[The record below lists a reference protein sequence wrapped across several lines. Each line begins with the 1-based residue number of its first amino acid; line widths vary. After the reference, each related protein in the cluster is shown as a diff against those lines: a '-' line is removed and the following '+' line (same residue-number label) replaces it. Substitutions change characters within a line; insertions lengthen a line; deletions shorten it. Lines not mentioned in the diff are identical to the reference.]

1 MEFGRSFTSLGDYAF
16 ANCTSLEFIE
26 LPAGIT
32 SIGNYAFQGCSS
44 LGEIM
49 LSSSC
54 LLDFIGADVFYGCNV
69 LAKITLDDTAGS
81 ANYSVVTSGENG
93 EYSMLTDKQF
103 NAVLV
108 PPAYPAEEGQTI
120 TIGEGMSYIGTQ
132 AFANNL
138 SLAGKTIIIA
148 DTVKEIGDYAF
159 AGTGIVKVI
168 IPASVE
174 TLGNDIFAYCE
185 DIESVVFM
193 GDISAIPEGMFRG
206 CTALSQIE
214 LPDSVTSIGDYAFEG
229 TTIKNITI
237 GRNVASIG
245 SYAFSGNESLSV
257 LTFAANSNLQSIG
270 NSAFAGT
277 SISQVSLPDSLV
289 SLGQRAFEGC
299 ELLTSVYVSAS
310 LEEMGDYAFANC
322 ASLTSVT
329 FGDGAQVVGN
339 YAFANV
345 VNGEVVN
352 SNYLAEVEL
361 PSTIQS
367 IGNYAFAGN
376 TVIENID
383 ISGVESVGNYAF
395 YGTTALTTVTVDESL
410 SYVGISAFEDSAV
423 SYIDLSGI
431 EYFDARSFYGT
442 AVSDGDLTD
451 AIEIGNSAFYD
462 CTNLRTLRLPNVVQ
476 IYASAFYVPSTDE
489 NGNTHTGSIRS
500 VDLGDKLVGLGG
512 GAFFNSRI
520 QTIHLPASLEIIG
533 SPAFAGCT
541 GLMRITVD
549 AENETFFVDST
560 YGGLYRYLDNGTY
573 ELVAVPNGLQMREV
587 GDDTRP
593 YVILD
598 GTSRIGA
605 VNFGFG
611 YPGQFRDF
619 YKTAWAAANADAT
632 IDDLT
637 VGYSLTS
644 DGSYGPIYQTGTWV
658 NSHYFIPYS
667 CENPERVLDLVEF
680 IASNEGQD
688 LLHNCVNGEYN
699 FDQGSDYWSEIDG
712 AYGYGD
718 GRCKYVW
725 FSYMFSGTE
734 YYVDFENQD
743 WWTAV
748 TYPTDFSNNWATE
761 EDAALVDKAK
771 ETISTYVDDVI
782 VDLPAYYNMITL
794 PAEASEIISQLNSL
808 TDEYLTQFIG
818 GQLDVDSDW
827 ATYAAAY
834 EDAGALELEQMINE
848 AVATARS
855 NYGG

>member
-1 MEFGRSFTSLGDYAF
+1 MKRMLSLALVLLLALSLFAGCGGNNTQNNTQTGNRTTEGDGGADAGEAEREHVTIRFAQFGNNLDDAEGYENDPIRQAIEDAVNITLEYDTGTEGFDDRMETELYTGAAADLFPTWGESEKIASYIENELVVNIGEIINADPDRYPTLHKIINSDEYKMYNELYTGDPDATYAIYSISAF
-16 ANCTSLEFIE
+16 ADPSFSGVSVYNQAILDEVNGGAVPQTVDEFLAYCE
-26 LPAGIT
+26 AAGSAGYVGWWPRNDKLTTWDEIDYTLAVPQGT
-32 SIGNYAFQGCSS
+32 SIQEPTVGANMKGVVLSGE
-44 LGEIM
+44 LGTDSEYWTVSATSEASQAVVRQLRELYLNGG
-49 LSSSC
+49 LSSS
-54 LLDFIGADVFYGCNV
+54 IG
-69 LAKITLDDTAGS
+69 
-81 ANYSVVTSGENG
+81 
-93 EYSMLTDKQF
+93 
-103 NAVLV
+103 
-108 PPAYPAEEGQTI
+108 
-120 TIGEGMSYIGTQ
+120 
-132 AFANNL
+132 
-138 SLAGKTIIIA
+138 
-148 DTVKEIGDYAF
+148 
-159 AGTGIVKVI
+159 
-168 IPASVE
+168 
-174 TLGNDIFAYCE
+174 
-185 DIESVVFM
+185 
-193 GDISAIPEGMFRG
+193 
-206 CTALSQIE
+206 
-214 LPDSVTSIGDYAFEG
+214 
-229 TTIKNITI
+229 
-237 GRNVASIG
+237 
-245 SYAFSGNESLSV
+245 
-257 LTFAANSNLQSIG
+257 
-270 NSAFAGT
+270 
-277 SISQVSLPDSLV
+277 
-289 SLGQRAFEGC
+289 
-299 ELLTSVYVSAS
+299 
-310 LEEMGDYAFANC
+310 
-322 ASLTSVT
+322 
-329 FGDGAQVVGN
+329 
-339 YAFANV
+339 
-345 VNGEVVN
+345 
-352 SNYLAEVEL
+352 
-361 PSTIQS
+361 
-367 IGNYAFAGN
+367 
-376 TVIENID
+376 
-383 ISGVESVGNYAF
+383 ISGDFDDAYADF
-395 YGTTALTTVTVDESL
+395 
-410 SYVGISAFEDSAV
+410 
-423 SYIDLSGI
+423 
-431 EYFDARSFYGT
+431 
-442 AVSDGDLTD
+442 
-451 AIEIGNSAFYD
+451 
-462 CTNLRTLRLPNVVQ
+462 
-476 IYASAFYVPSTDE
+476 
-489 NGNTHTGSIRS
+489 
-500 VDLGDKLVGLGG
+500 
-512 GAFFNSRI
+512 
-520 QTIHLPASLEIIG
+520 
-533 SPAFAGCT
+533 
-541 GLMRITVD
+541 
-549 AENETFFVDST
+549 
-560 YGGLYRYLDNGTY
+560 
-573 ELVAVPNGLQMREV
+573 
-587 GDDTRP
+587 
-593 YVILD
+593 

>member
-1 MEFGRSFTSLGDYAF
+1 MKRMLSLALVLLLALSLFAGCGGNNTQNNTQTGNQTTEGDGGADAGEAEREHVTIRFAQFGNNLDDAEGYENDPIRQAIEDAVNITLEYDTGTEGFDDRMETELYTGAAADLFPTWGESEKIANYIENELVVNIGEIINADPDRYPTLYKIINSDEYKMYNELYTGDPDATYAIYSISAF
-16 ANCTSLEFIE
+16 ADPSFSGVSVYNQAILDEVNGGAVPQTVDEFLAYCE
-26 LPAGIT
+26 AAGSAGYVGWWPRNDKLTTWDEIDYTLAVPQGT
-32 SIGNYAFQGCSS
+32 SIQEPTVGANMKGVVLSGE
-44 LGEIM
+44 LGTDSEYWTVSATSEASQAVVRQLRELYLNGG
-49 LSSSC
+49 LSSS
-54 LLDFIGADVFYGCNV
+54 IG
-69 LAKITLDDTAGS
+69 
-81 ANYSVVTSGENG
+81 
-93 EYSMLTDKQF
+93 
-103 NAVLV
+103 
-108 PPAYPAEEGQTI
+108 
-120 TIGEGMSYIGTQ
+120 
-132 AFANNL
+132 
-138 SLAGKTIIIA
+138 
-148 DTVKEIGDYAF
+148 
-159 AGTGIVKVI
+159 
-168 IPASVE
+168 
-174 TLGNDIFAYCE
+174 
-185 DIESVVFM
+185 
-193 GDISAIPEGMFRG
+193 
-206 CTALSQIE
+206 
-214 LPDSVTSIGDYAFEG
+214 
-229 TTIKNITI
+229 
-237 GRNVASIG
+237 
-245 SYAFSGNESLSV
+245 
-257 LTFAANSNLQSIG
+257 
-270 NSAFAGT
+270 
-277 SISQVSLPDSLV
+277 
-289 SLGQRAFEGC
+289 
-299 ELLTSVYVSAS
+299 
-310 LEEMGDYAFANC
+310 
-322 ASLTSVT
+322 
-329 FGDGAQVVGN
+329 
-339 YAFANV
+339 
-345 VNGEVVN
+345 
-352 SNYLAEVEL
+352 
-361 PSTIQS
+361 
-367 IGNYAFAGN
+367 
-376 TVIENID
+376 
-383 ISGVESVGNYAF
+383 ISGDFDDAYADF
-395 YGTTALTTVTVDESL
+395 
-410 SYVGISAFEDSAV
+410 
-423 SYIDLSGI
+423 
-431 EYFDARSFYGT
+431 
-442 AVSDGDLTD
+442 
-451 AIEIGNSAFYD
+451 
-462 CTNLRTLRLPNVVQ
+462 
-476 IYASAFYVPSTDE
+476 
-489 NGNTHTGSIRS
+489 
-500 VDLGDKLVGLGG
+500 
-512 GAFFNSRI
+512 
-520 QTIHLPASLEIIG
+520 
-533 SPAFAGCT
+533 
-541 GLMRITVD
+541 
-549 AENETFFVDST
+549 
-560 YGGLYRYLDNGTY
+560 
-573 ELVAVPNGLQMREV
+573 
-587 GDDTRP
+587 
-593 YVILD
+593 

-644 DGSYGPIYQTGTWV
+644 DGSYGPIYQTSTWV

>member
-1 MEFGRSFTSLGDYAF
+1 MKRMLSLALVLLLALSLFAGCGGNNTQNNTQTGNQTTEGDGGADAGEAEREHVTIRFAQFGNNLDDAEGYENDPIRQAVEDAVNITLEYDTGTEGFDDRMETELYTGAAADLFPTWGESEKIASYIENELVVNIGEIINADPDRYPTLHKIINSDEYKMYNELYTGDPDATYAIYSISAF
-16 ANCTSLEFIE
+16 ADPSFSGVSVYNQAILDEVNGGAVPQTVDEFLAYCE
-26 LPAGIT
+26 AAGSAGYVGWWPRNDKLTTWDEIDYTLAVPQGT
-32 SIGNYAFQGCSS
+32 SIQEPTVGANMKGVVLSGE
-44 LGEIM
+44 LGTDSEYWTVSATSEASQAVVRQLRELYLNGG
-49 LSSSC
+49 LSSS
-54 LLDFIGADVFYGCNV
+54 IG
-69 LAKITLDDTAGS
+69 
-81 ANYSVVTSGENG
+81 
-93 EYSMLTDKQF
+93 
-103 NAVLV
+103 
-108 PPAYPAEEGQTI
+108 
-120 TIGEGMSYIGTQ
+120 
-132 AFANNL
+132 
-138 SLAGKTIIIA
+138 
-148 DTVKEIGDYAF
+148 
-159 AGTGIVKVI
+159 
-168 IPASVE
+168 
-174 TLGNDIFAYCE
+174 
-185 DIESVVFM
+185 
-193 GDISAIPEGMFRG
+193 
-206 CTALSQIE
+206 
-214 LPDSVTSIGDYAFEG
+214 
-229 TTIKNITI
+229 
-237 GRNVASIG
+237 
-245 SYAFSGNESLSV
+245 
-257 LTFAANSNLQSIG
+257 
-270 NSAFAGT
+270 
-277 SISQVSLPDSLV
+277 
-289 SLGQRAFEGC
+289 
-299 ELLTSVYVSAS
+299 
-310 LEEMGDYAFANC
+310 
-322 ASLTSVT
+322 
-329 FGDGAQVVGN
+329 
-339 YAFANV
+339 
-345 VNGEVVN
+345 
-352 SNYLAEVEL
+352 
-361 PSTIQS
+361 
-367 IGNYAFAGN
+367 
-376 TVIENID
+376 
-383 ISGVESVGNYAF
+383 ISGDFDDAYADF
-395 YGTTALTTVTVDESL
+395 
-410 SYVGISAFEDSAV
+410 
-423 SYIDLSGI
+423 
-431 EYFDARSFYGT
+431 
-442 AVSDGDLTD
+442 
-451 AIEIGNSAFYD
+451 
-462 CTNLRTLRLPNVVQ
+462 
-476 IYASAFYVPSTDE
+476 
-489 NGNTHTGSIRS
+489 
-500 VDLGDKLVGLGG
+500 
-512 GAFFNSRI
+512 
-520 QTIHLPASLEIIG
+520 
-533 SPAFAGCT
+533 
-541 GLMRITVD
+541 
-549 AENETFFVDST
+549 
-560 YGGLYRYLDNGTY
+560 
-573 ELVAVPNGLQMREV
+573 
-587 GDDTRP
+587 
-593 YVILD
+593 

>member
-1 MEFGRSFTSLGDYAF
+1 MKRMLSLALVLLLALSLFAGCGGNNTQNNTQTGNQTTEGDGGADAGEAEREHVTIRFAQFGNNLDDEEGYENDPIRQAIEDAVNITLEYDTGTEGFDDRMETELYTGAAADLFPTWGESEKIASYIENELVVNIGEIINADPDRYPTLYKIINSDEYKMYNELYTGDPDATYAIYSISAF
-16 ANCTSLEFIE
+16 ADPSFSGVSVYNQAILDEVNGGAVPQTVDEFLAYCE
-26 LPAGIT
+26 AAGSAGYVGWWPRNDKLTTWDEIDYTLAVPQGT
-32 SIGNYAFQGCSS
+32 SIQEPTVGANMKGVVLSGE
-44 LGEIM
+44 LGTDSEYWTVSATSEASQAVVRQLRELYLNGG
-49 LSSSC
+49 LSSS
-54 LLDFIGADVFYGCNV
+54 IG
-69 LAKITLDDTAGS
+69 
-81 ANYSVVTSGENG
+81 
-93 EYSMLTDKQF
+93 
-103 NAVLV
+103 
-108 PPAYPAEEGQTI
+108 
-120 TIGEGMSYIGTQ
+120 
-132 AFANNL
+132 
-138 SLAGKTIIIA
+138 
-148 DTVKEIGDYAF
+148 
-159 AGTGIVKVI
+159 
-168 IPASVE
+168 
-174 TLGNDIFAYCE
+174 
-185 DIESVVFM
+185 
-193 GDISAIPEGMFRG
+193 
-206 CTALSQIE
+206 
-214 LPDSVTSIGDYAFEG
+214 
-229 TTIKNITI
+229 
-237 GRNVASIG
+237 
-245 SYAFSGNESLSV
+245 
-257 LTFAANSNLQSIG
+257 
-270 NSAFAGT
+270 
-277 SISQVSLPDSLV
+277 
-289 SLGQRAFEGC
+289 
-299 ELLTSVYVSAS
+299 
-310 LEEMGDYAFANC
+310 
-322 ASLTSVT
+322 
-329 FGDGAQVVGN
+329 
-339 YAFANV
+339 
-345 VNGEVVN
+345 
-352 SNYLAEVEL
+352 
-361 PSTIQS
+361 
-367 IGNYAFAGN
+367 
-376 TVIENID
+376 
-383 ISGVESVGNYAF
+383 ISGDFDDAYADF
-395 YGTTALTTVTVDESL
+395 
-410 SYVGISAFEDSAV
+410 
-423 SYIDLSGI
+423 
-431 EYFDARSFYGT
+431 
-442 AVSDGDLTD
+442 
-451 AIEIGNSAFYD
+451 
-462 CTNLRTLRLPNVVQ
+462 
-476 IYASAFYVPSTDE
+476 
-489 NGNTHTGSIRS
+489 
-500 VDLGDKLVGLGG
+500 
-512 GAFFNSRI
+512 
-520 QTIHLPASLEIIG
+520 
-533 SPAFAGCT
+533 
-541 GLMRITVD
+541 
-549 AENETFFVDST
+549 
-560 YGGLYRYLDNGTY
+560 
-573 ELVAVPNGLQMREV
+573 
-587 GDDTRP
+587 
-593 YVILD
+593 

>member
-1 MEFGRSFTSLGDYAF
+1 MKRMLSLALVLLLALSLFAGCGGNNTQNNTQTGNQTTEGDGGADAGEAEREHVTIRFAQFGNNLDDAEGYENDPIRQAIEDAVNITLEYDTGTEGFDDRMETELYTGAAADLFPTWGESEKIANYIENELVVNIGEIINADPGRYPTLYKIINSDEYKMYNELYTGDPDATYAIYSISAF
-16 ANCTSLEFIE
+16 ADPSFSGVSVYNQAILDEVNGGAVPQTVDEFLAYCE
-26 LPAGIT
+26 AAGSAGYVGWWPRNDKLTTWDEIDYTLAVPQGT
-32 SIGNYAFQGCSS
+32 SIQEPTVGANMKGVVLSGE
-44 LGEIM
+44 LGTDSEYWTVSATSEASQAVVRQLRELYLNGG
-49 LSSSC
+49 LSSS
-54 LLDFIGADVFYGCNV
+54 IG
-69 LAKITLDDTAGS
+69 
-81 ANYSVVTSGENG
+81 
-93 EYSMLTDKQF
+93 
-103 NAVLV
+103 
-108 PPAYPAEEGQTI
+108 
-120 TIGEGMSYIGTQ
+120 
-132 AFANNL
+132 
-138 SLAGKTIIIA
+138 
-148 DTVKEIGDYAF
+148 
-159 AGTGIVKVI
+159 
-168 IPASVE
+168 
-174 TLGNDIFAYCE
+174 
-185 DIESVVFM
+185 
-193 GDISAIPEGMFRG
+193 
-206 CTALSQIE
+206 
-214 LPDSVTSIGDYAFEG
+214 
-229 TTIKNITI
+229 
-237 GRNVASIG
+237 
-245 SYAFSGNESLSV
+245 
-257 LTFAANSNLQSIG
+257 
-270 NSAFAGT
+270 
-277 SISQVSLPDSLV
+277 
-289 SLGQRAFEGC
+289 
-299 ELLTSVYVSAS
+299 
-310 LEEMGDYAFANC
+310 
-322 ASLTSVT
+322 
-329 FGDGAQVVGN
+329 
-339 YAFANV
+339 
-345 VNGEVVN
+345 
-352 SNYLAEVEL
+352 
-361 PSTIQS
+361 
-367 IGNYAFAGN
+367 
-376 TVIENID
+376 
-383 ISGVESVGNYAF
+383 ISGDFDDAYADF
-395 YGTTALTTVTVDESL
+395 
-410 SYVGISAFEDSAV
+410 
-423 SYIDLSGI
+423 
-431 EYFDARSFYGT
+431 
-442 AVSDGDLTD
+442 
-451 AIEIGNSAFYD
+451 
-462 CTNLRTLRLPNVVQ
+462 
-476 IYASAFYVPSTDE
+476 
-489 NGNTHTGSIRS
+489 
-500 VDLGDKLVGLGG
+500 
-512 GAFFNSRI
+512 
-520 QTIHLPASLEIIG
+520 
-533 SPAFAGCT
+533 
-541 GLMRITVD
+541 
-549 AENETFFVDST
+549 
-560 YGGLYRYLDNGTY
+560 
-573 ELVAVPNGLQMREV
+573 
-587 GDDTRP
+587 
-593 YVILD
+593 

>member
-1 MEFGRSFTSLGDYAF
+1 MKRMLSLALVLLLALSLFAGCGGNNTQNNTQTGNQTTEGDGGADAGEAEREHVTIRFAQFGNNLDDAEGYENDPIRQAIEDAVNITLEYDTGTEGFDDRMQNELFTGGAADLFPTWGESEKIASHIENELVVNIGEIINADPDRYPTLYKIINSDEYKMYNELYTGDPDATYAIYSISAF
-16 ANCTSLEFIE
+16 ADPSFSGVSVYNQAILDEVNGGAVPQTVDEFLAYCE
-26 LPAGIT
+26 AAGSAGYVGWWPRNDKLTTWDEIDYTLAVPQGT
-32 SIGNYAFQGCSS
+32 SIQEPTVGANMKGVVLSGE
-44 LGEIM
+44 LGTDSEYWTVSATSEASQAVVRQLRELYLNGG
-49 LSSSC
+49 LSSS
-54 LLDFIGADVFYGCNV
+54 IG
-69 LAKITLDDTAGS
+69 
-81 ANYSVVTSGENG
+81 
-93 EYSMLTDKQF
+93 
-103 NAVLV
+103 
-108 PPAYPAEEGQTI
+108 
-120 TIGEGMSYIGTQ
+120 
-132 AFANNL
+132 
-138 SLAGKTIIIA
+138 
-148 DTVKEIGDYAF
+148 
-159 AGTGIVKVI
+159 
-168 IPASVE
+168 
-174 TLGNDIFAYCE
+174 
-185 DIESVVFM
+185 
-193 GDISAIPEGMFRG
+193 
-206 CTALSQIE
+206 
-214 LPDSVTSIGDYAFEG
+214 
-229 TTIKNITI
+229 
-237 GRNVASIG
+237 
-245 SYAFSGNESLSV
+245 
-257 LTFAANSNLQSIG
+257 
-270 NSAFAGT
+270 
-277 SISQVSLPDSLV
+277 
-289 SLGQRAFEGC
+289 
-299 ELLTSVYVSAS
+299 
-310 LEEMGDYAFANC
+310 
-322 ASLTSVT
+322 
-329 FGDGAQVVGN
+329 
-339 YAFANV
+339 
-345 VNGEVVN
+345 
-352 SNYLAEVEL
+352 
-361 PSTIQS
+361 
-367 IGNYAFAGN
+367 
-376 TVIENID
+376 
-383 ISGVESVGNYAF
+383 ISGDFDDAYADF
-395 YGTTALTTVTVDESL
+395 
-410 SYVGISAFEDSAV
+410 
-423 SYIDLSGI
+423 
-431 EYFDARSFYGT
+431 
-442 AVSDGDLTD
+442 
-451 AIEIGNSAFYD
+451 
-462 CTNLRTLRLPNVVQ
+462 
-476 IYASAFYVPSTDE
+476 
-489 NGNTHTGSIRS
+489 
-500 VDLGDKLVGLGG
+500 
-512 GAFFNSRI
+512 
-520 QTIHLPASLEIIG
+520 
-533 SPAFAGCT
+533 
-541 GLMRITVD
+541 
-549 AENETFFVDST
+549 
-560 YGGLYRYLDNGTY
+560 
-573 ELVAVPNGLQMREV
+573 
-587 GDDTRP
+587 
-593 YVILD
+593 

>member
-1 MEFGRSFTSLGDYAF
+1 MKRMLSLALVLLLALSLFAGCGGNNTQNNTQTGNQTTEGDGGADAGEAEREHVTIRFAQFGNNLDDAEGYENDPIRQAIEDAVNITLEYDTGTEGFDDRMETELYTGAAADLFPTWGESEKIASYIENELVVNIGEIINADPDRYPTLHKIINSDEYKMYNELYTGDPDATYAIYSISAF
-16 ANCTSLEFIE
+16 ADPSFSGVSVYNQAILDEVNGGAVPQTVDEFLAYCE
-26 LPAGIT
+26 AAGSAGYVGWWPRNDKLTTWDEIDYTLAVPQGT
-32 SIGNYAFQGCSS
+32 SIQEPTVGANMKGVVLSGE
-44 LGEIM
+44 LGTDSEYWTVSATSEASQAVVRQLRELYLNGG
-49 LSSSC
+49 LSSS
-54 LLDFIGADVFYGCNV
+54 IG
-69 LAKITLDDTAGS
+69 
-81 ANYSVVTSGENG
+81 
-93 EYSMLTDKQF
+93 
-103 NAVLV
+103 
-108 PPAYPAEEGQTI
+108 
-120 TIGEGMSYIGTQ
+120 
-132 AFANNL
+132 
-138 SLAGKTIIIA
+138 
-148 DTVKEIGDYAF
+148 
-159 AGTGIVKVI
+159 
-168 IPASVE
+168 
-174 TLGNDIFAYCE
+174 
-185 DIESVVFM
+185 
-193 GDISAIPEGMFRG
+193 
-206 CTALSQIE
+206 
-214 LPDSVTSIGDYAFEG
+214 
-229 TTIKNITI
+229 
-237 GRNVASIG
+237 
-245 SYAFSGNESLSV
+245 
-257 LTFAANSNLQSIG
+257 
-270 NSAFAGT
+270 
-277 SISQVSLPDSLV
+277 
-289 SLGQRAFEGC
+289 
-299 ELLTSVYVSAS
+299 
-310 LEEMGDYAFANC
+310 
-322 ASLTSVT
+322 
-329 FGDGAQVVGN
+329 
-339 YAFANV
+339 
-345 VNGEVVN
+345 
-352 SNYLAEVEL
+352 
-361 PSTIQS
+361 
-367 IGNYAFAGN
+367 
-376 TVIENID
+376 
-383 ISGVESVGNYAF
+383 ISGDFDDAYADF
-395 YGTTALTTVTVDESL
+395 
-410 SYVGISAFEDSAV
+410 
-423 SYIDLSGI
+423 
-431 EYFDARSFYGT
+431 
-442 AVSDGDLTD
+442 
-451 AIEIGNSAFYD
+451 
-462 CTNLRTLRLPNVVQ
+462 
-476 IYASAFYVPSTDE
+476 
-489 NGNTHTGSIRS
+489 
-500 VDLGDKLVGLGG
+500 
-512 GAFFNSRI
+512 
-520 QTIHLPASLEIIG
+520 
-533 SPAFAGCT
+533 
-541 GLMRITVD
+541 
-549 AENETFFVDST
+549 
-560 YGGLYRYLDNGTY
+560 
-573 ELVAVPNGLQMREV
+573 
-587 GDDTRP
+587 
-593 YVILD
+593 

>member
-1 MEFGRSFTSLGDYAF
+1 MKKTRFTLVLAIVLAVSMMLPAMALGEAASANAGREQVNIRFAQFGNSVDDEVGMQNDPIKAAIEEAVNITLEYDTGTEGFDERMQTELLTVGAADLFPTWGESEKIASYIENELVVNIGEIINADPDRYPTLYKIINSDEYKMYNELYTGDPDATYAIYSISAF
-16 ANCTSLEFIE
+16 ADPSFSGVSVYNQAILDEVNGGAVPQTVDEFLAYCE
-26 LPAGIT
+26 AAGSAGYVGWWPRNDKLTTWDEIDYTLAVPQGT
-32 SIGNYAFQGCSS
+32 SIQEPTVGANMKGVVLSGE
-44 LGEIM
+44 LGTDSEYWTVSATSEASQAVVRQLRELYLNGG
-49 LSSSC
+49 LSSS
-54 LLDFIGADVFYGCNV
+54 IG
-69 LAKITLDDTAGS
+69 
-81 ANYSVVTSGENG
+81 
-93 EYSMLTDKQF
+93 
-103 NAVLV
+103 
-108 PPAYPAEEGQTI
+108 
-120 TIGEGMSYIGTQ
+120 
-132 AFANNL
+132 
-138 SLAGKTIIIA
+138 
-148 DTVKEIGDYAF
+148 
-159 AGTGIVKVI
+159 
-168 IPASVE
+168 
-174 TLGNDIFAYCE
+174 
-185 DIESVVFM
+185 
-193 GDISAIPEGMFRG
+193 
-206 CTALSQIE
+206 
-214 LPDSVTSIGDYAFEG
+214 
-229 TTIKNITI
+229 
-237 GRNVASIG
+237 
-245 SYAFSGNESLSV
+245 
-257 LTFAANSNLQSIG
+257 
-270 NSAFAGT
+270 
-277 SISQVSLPDSLV
+277 
-289 SLGQRAFEGC
+289 
-299 ELLTSVYVSAS
+299 
-310 LEEMGDYAFANC
+310 
-322 ASLTSVT
+322 
-329 FGDGAQVVGN
+329 
-339 YAFANV
+339 
-345 VNGEVVN
+345 
-352 SNYLAEVEL
+352 
-361 PSTIQS
+361 
-367 IGNYAFAGN
+367 
-376 TVIENID
+376 
-383 ISGVESVGNYAF
+383 ISGDFDDAYADF
-395 YGTTALTTVTVDESL
+395 
-410 SYVGISAFEDSAV
+410 
-423 SYIDLSGI
+423 
-431 EYFDARSFYGT
+431 
-442 AVSDGDLTD
+442 
-451 AIEIGNSAFYD
+451 
-462 CTNLRTLRLPNVVQ
+462 
-476 IYASAFYVPSTDE
+476 
-489 NGNTHTGSIRS
+489 
-500 VDLGDKLVGLGG
+500 
-512 GAFFNSRI
+512 
-520 QTIHLPASLEIIG
+520 
-533 SPAFAGCT
+533 
-541 GLMRITVD
+541 
-549 AENETFFVDST
+549 
-560 YGGLYRYLDNGTY
+560 
-573 ELVAVPNGLQMREV
+573 
-587 GDDTRP
+587 
-593 YVILD
+593 

>member
-1 MEFGRSFTSLGDYAF
+1 MKKTRFTLVLAIVLAVSMMLPAMALGEAASANAGREQVNIRFAQFGNSVDDEVGMQNDPIKAAIEDAVNITLEYDTGTEGFDDRMETELYTGAAADLFPTWGESEKIASYIENELVVNIGEIINADPDRYPTLYKIINSDEYKMYNELYTGDPDATYAIYSISAF
-16 ANCTSLEFIE
+16 ADPSFSGVSVYNQAILDDVNGGAVPQTVDEFLAYCE
-26 LPAGIT
+26 AAGSAGYVGWWPRNDKLTTWDEIDYTLAVPQGT
-32 SIGNYAFQGCSS
+32 SIQEPTVGANMKGVVLSGE
-44 LGEIM
+44 LGTDSEYWTVSATSEASQAVVRQLRELYLNGG
-49 LSSSC
+49 LSSS
-54 LLDFIGADVFYGCNV
+54 IG
-69 LAKITLDDTAGS
+69 
-81 ANYSVVTSGENG
+81 
-93 EYSMLTDKQF
+93 
-103 NAVLV
+103 
-108 PPAYPAEEGQTI
+108 
-120 TIGEGMSYIGTQ
+120 
-132 AFANNL
+132 
-138 SLAGKTIIIA
+138 
-148 DTVKEIGDYAF
+148 
-159 AGTGIVKVI
+159 
-168 IPASVE
+168 
-174 TLGNDIFAYCE
+174 
-185 DIESVVFM
+185 
-193 GDISAIPEGMFRG
+193 
-206 CTALSQIE
+206 
-214 LPDSVTSIGDYAFEG
+214 
-229 TTIKNITI
+229 
-237 GRNVASIG
+237 
-245 SYAFSGNESLSV
+245 
-257 LTFAANSNLQSIG
+257 
-270 NSAFAGT
+270 
-277 SISQVSLPDSLV
+277 
-289 SLGQRAFEGC
+289 
-299 ELLTSVYVSAS
+299 
-310 LEEMGDYAFANC
+310 
-322 ASLTSVT
+322 
-329 FGDGAQVVGN
+329 
-339 YAFANV
+339 
-345 VNGEVVN
+345 
-352 SNYLAEVEL
+352 
-361 PSTIQS
+361 
-367 IGNYAFAGN
+367 
-376 TVIENID
+376 
-383 ISGVESVGNYAF
+383 ISGDFDDAYADF
-395 YGTTALTTVTVDESL
+395 
-410 SYVGISAFEDSAV
+410 
-423 SYIDLSGI
+423 
-431 EYFDARSFYGT
+431 
-442 AVSDGDLTD
+442 
-451 AIEIGNSAFYD
+451 
-462 CTNLRTLRLPNVVQ
+462 
-476 IYASAFYVPSTDE
+476 
-489 NGNTHTGSIRS
+489 
-500 VDLGDKLVGLGG
+500 
-512 GAFFNSRI
+512 
-520 QTIHLPASLEIIG
+520 
-533 SPAFAGCT
+533 
-541 GLMRITVD
+541 
-549 AENETFFVDST
+549 
-560 YGGLYRYLDNGTY
+560 
-573 ELVAVPNGLQMREV
+573 
-587 GDDTRP
+587 
-593 YVILD
+593 